1 MSNRNGAP
9 ASFDTPI
16 ANEHPPASSVAGA
29 VDLVYAWRP
38 METKV
43 VKINSV
49 QADIEAI
56 KHAAQVIDSGGLV
69 AFPTE
74 TVYGIAC
81 KVGRHSLSRLDE
93 VKGRG
98 EGKCYSL
105 HIAEKCDVDKYVPRI
120 GLRAKKL
127 VDKAWPGP
135 LTIVF
140 ELDQE
145 DLAKQRARLG
155 EEIFEGLYRNG
166 SIGVRCP
173 ASAIATALLRHTK
186 SAVVAPSAN
195 VSGAAPAI
203 DADGML
209 QELGG
214 KIDMVLD
221 GGPCTYRKSSTVVK
235 VGMAGVELLREGVYS
250 RSEIEEMGQVQ
261 FLFVCTGNSCRS
273 PMAQG
278 IFKKYLAE
286 KLRCSVDRLQAM
298 GYKVASAGTLGA
310 AGFAASQEAIAACA
324 AKGVDIDSH
333 TSRALSRESIEGS
346 DFVFVMEQMHRQ
358 RVVAI
363 CPEAEGRCVLLAEG
377 GIGDPIGQPQEVYDR
392 CADLIERSVKKRI
405 SELVL

>member
-1 MSNRNGAP
+1 
-9 ASFDTPI
+9 
-16 ANEHPPASSVAGA
+16 
-29 VDLVYAWRP
+29 

-49 QADIEAI
+49 QADAEAI
-56 KHAAQVIDSGGLV
+56 KQAAQVIDSGGLV

-81 KVGRHSLSRLDE
+81 KVGRDSLPRLDE

-98 EGKCYSL
+98 EGKYYSL
-105 HIAEKCDVDKYVPRI
+105 HIAEKCDVDKYVPTI

-127 VDKAWPGP
+127 MDKAWPGP

-145 DLAKQRARLG
+145 DLAKQRTRLG

-173 ASAIATALLRHTK
+173 ANAIATALLRHTK

-195 VSGAAPAI
+195 VSGAAPTI
-203 DADGML
+203 DTDGVL
-209 QELGG
+209 QGLDG

-235 VGMAGVELLREGVYS
+235 VGVAGLELLREGVYS
-250 RSEIEEMGQVQ
+250 RAEIEEMGQVQ

-286 KLRCSVDRLQAM
+286 KLGCSVDRLQAM

-324 AKGVDIDSH
+324 ARGVDIGSH
-333 TSRALSRESIEGS
+333 RSRALSRESIEGS
-346 DFVFVMEQMHRQ
+346 DFVFAMEQIHRQ

-363 CPEAEGRCVLLAEG
+363 CPEAERRCVLLVEG

-392 CADLIERSVKKRI
+392 CAEVIERSVKKRI